1 MSKLRKRLSK
11 WFLDTAKKLDE
22 KTVNDNCV
30 IPIPSRNEPIIMY
43 DPYHVDT
50 IHSQYMMSNEMLD
63 RYRHNI
69 SLNVDEMIKHRLV
82 DEISKMI
89 YDSHKDEIKET
100 LYTDSYFN
108 DSTVFTLDIYVCKPQ
123 KKESLLQALFY
134 VE

>member
-43 DPYHVDT
+43 DEYHIDK
-50 IHSQYMMSNEMLD
+50 IHAQHMIDNIILD
-63 RYRHNI
+63 AYKHNI
-69 SLNVDEMIKHRLV
+69 GLNVDEMIKHKLV

-89 YDSHKDEIKET
+89 YDSHKDEVKET
-100 LYTDSYFN
+100 FYN
-108 DSTVFTLDIYVCKPQ
+108 ESTMFSLDIYVCKPQ
-123 KKESLLQALFY
+123 KKESLL
-134 VE
+134 